1 MPKSLK
7 RIMHVDDDVIIQKI
21 TRRALEEMGGYE
33 VSTYGGGSEALE
45 ALGSVQPNLL
55 LIDMVM
61 PDMEGPQALHKLREE
76 MNILD
81 LPVIFVTGKDAEHIN
96 LDDVTLGVI
105 GVIKKPYKPQEIV
118 DRIRAIWDNHHA

>member
-1 MPKSLK
+1 
-7 RIMHVDDDVIIQKI
+7 MHVDDDVIIQKI
-21 TRRALEEMGGYE
+21 TKRALEEMGGFV
-33 VSTYGGGSEALE
+33 VSTYGGGKEALE
-45 ALGSVQPNLL
+45 ALRSVQQPDLL

-76 MNILD
+76 MGILD
-81 LPVIFVTGKDAEHIN
+81 LPVIFVTGRDAEHID

-118 DRIRAIWDNHHA
+118 DRIREIWEGHHS

>member
-21 TRRALEEMGGYE
+21 TRKALEEIGGFE
-33 VSTYGGGSEALE
+33 VSTYGGGKEALDSLE
-45 ALGSVQPNLL
+45 LVQPHLI

-76 MNILD
+76 MGILD
-81 LPVIFVTGKDAEHIN
+81 LPVIFVTGKDAEHIE

-118 DRIRAIWDNHHA
+118 DRIREIWDNHHA